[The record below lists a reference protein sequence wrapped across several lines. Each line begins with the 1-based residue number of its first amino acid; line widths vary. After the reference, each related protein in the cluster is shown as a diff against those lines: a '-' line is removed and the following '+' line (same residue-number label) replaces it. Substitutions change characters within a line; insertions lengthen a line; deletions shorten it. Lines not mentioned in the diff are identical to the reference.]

1 MLYTPY
7 RDFLAREFPSFRKV
21 RKLPLSGGMSCPNL
35 DGSRGRGGCAYCN
48 NKSFSPVWDKACV
61 SVEEQLQE
69 LLPKIRKKY
78 RDAGILAYFQPYTN
92 TYAPV
97 ERLRQVYEPVFA
109 SDEIAGVAIGTRPDC
124 VADDVL
130 ELLAF
135 ENTRK
140 KVILELGLQT
150 ANDETLGRIGR
161 GHTLA
166 DFEDAVER
174 AHAASLIVTTHVIL
188 GLPGETNDDFLK
200 TAEVVRD
207 LKISAVKIHPLHVV
221 RNTRLADSFA
231 KGEFSLL
238 SFDGYCLAVA
248 NFIRTVGRDVAIE
261 RFSGE
266 AQDETLI
273 APDWCGDRNRIVLR
287 VEELL
292 ASHDSRLF
300 PAAAF

>member
-1 MLYTPY
+1 MTLYTPY

-35 DGSRGRGGCAYCN
+35 DGNRGCGGCAYCN
-48 NKSFSPVWDKACV
+48 NKSFSPVWDKAGV
-61 SVEEQLQE
+61 SVEDQLKE
-69 LLPKIRKKY
+69 LVPKLRKKY

-97 ERLRQVYEPVFA
+97 ERLRQIYEPVFA
-109 SDEIAGVAIGTRPDC
+109 SEEIAGVAIGTRPDC
-124 VADDVL
+124 VAKDVL

-135 ENTRK
+135 ENSRK

-150 ANDETLGRIGR
+150 ANDGTLERIGR
-161 GHTLA
+161 GHTLS

-188 GLPGETNDDFLK
+188 GLPGETMDDFLR
-200 TAEVVRD
+200 TAKVVRD
-207 LKISAVKIHPLHVV
+207 LKISAVKIHPLHIVQ
-221 RNTRLADSFA
+221 NTRLADSFVRN
-231 KGEFSLL
+231 EFSLI
-238 SFDGYCLAVA
+238 SFDAYCEAVA
-248 NFIRTVGRDVAIE
+248 AFIRTVGRDVAIE

-266 AQDETLI
+266 AQNETLI

-292 ASHDSRLF
+292 AARF
-300 PAAAF
+300 